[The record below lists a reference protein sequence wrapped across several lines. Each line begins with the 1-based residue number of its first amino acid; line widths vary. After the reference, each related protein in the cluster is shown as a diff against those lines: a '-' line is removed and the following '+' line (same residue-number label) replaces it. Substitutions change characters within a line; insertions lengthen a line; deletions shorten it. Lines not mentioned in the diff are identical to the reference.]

1 MTEPIRMDWA
11 TGLLLGATLLLLSL
25 GQILFKWSSV
35 GLSLRDPRSLLSP
48 ELFAGLV
55 IYGIAT
61 VMWILVLKRMPL
73 SLAFP
78 FYGLTFLLVPVL
90 AHYLLGERIGYQTFL
105 GGAIIMAGVFVTSW
119 GRVG

>member
-25 GQILFKWSSV
+25 GQILFKWASV
-35 GLSLRDPRSLLSP
+35 GLSLKDPRSLLSP
-48 ELFAGLV
+48 GLIAGLV

-61 VMWILVLKRMPL
+61 VMWIMVLKRMPL

-90 AHYLLGERIGYQTFL
+90 AHYLLGERIGYQTLL
-105 GGAIIMAGVFVTSW
+105 GGAIIMVGVFVTSW

>member
-1 MTEPIRMDWA
+1 MTEPIRMDWV

-25 GQILFKWSSV
+25 GQILFKWTSV
-35 GLSLRDPRSLLSP
+35 GLSLKDPRSLLSP
-48 ELFAGLV
+48 GLIAGLV

-61 VMWILVLKRMPL
+61 VMWIMVLKRMPL

-90 AHYLLGERIGYQTFL
+90 AHYLLGERIGYQTLL

>member
-1 MTEPIRMDWA
+1 MTEPVRLDWA

-25 GQILFKWSSV
+25 GQILFKWTSA
-35 GLSLRDPRSLLSP
+35 GLSLKDPHSLLSP
-48 ELFAGLV
+48 SLFAGLV

-90 AHYLLGERIGYQTFL
+90 AHYLLGERIGYQTL
-105 GGAIIMAGVFVTSW
+105 IGGAIIMAGVFVASW